1 MFQLSFSGAGSA
13 ASSIVIADGQTV
25 SCGKSDESDLH
36 VVNDSVS
43 RRHATVRAEN
53 GRVFISDEGSTNGTW
68 VNGDRVF
75 DGERELAPSD
85 VIILGTAPISLSLV
99 SSGSEDTATEAS
111 VSETSESSY
120 EHESSFDEDA
130 FRELVKHQDFVK
142 GIHQQT
148 LDFLDLH
155 KRSVLHKMSDL
166 ELREEAKSAV
176 KQVLQSQAEAVPSG
190 VDEENLIEATVAE
203 AVGLGPLE
211 PLLQDESI
219 TEIMVNGHQDIY
231 VERSGKLQKISMQFN
246 SNASLLSIIERIV
259 TPLGRRIDE
268 GSPMVDARL
277 KDGSRVNAIIPP
289 LALNG
294 PTLTIRKFAK
304 HRFTIDDLLK
314 RNTLSDGMAK
324 FLQVAI
330 HHRKNVVVSGGTGS
344 GKTTTLN
351 VLSNFIPSS
360 ERIVTIEDA
369 AELQLNQDHV
379 ISLESRPKNVEGK
392 GEVLIR
398 DLVKN
403 SLRMRPDRIVIGE
416 CRGGEALDMLQAMN
430 TGHDGSL
437 TTGHANSPRD
447 LLSRLEVMVL
457 MSGVDLP
464 VRAIREQIASAV
476 DVVLQ
481 QTRFSD
487 GSRRITS
494 IFAIDGMEGEVIL
507 MQKLF
512 EFVQTGVDENGTVLG
527 HYQATGEIPQFYTDL
542 EANGVAMDRSVFG
555 NLQTASG
562 F

>member
-1 MFQLSFSGAGSA
+1 MMYKLSISGNSGPS
-13 ASSIVIADGQTV
+13 SSISLVDGRRYI
-25 SCGKSDESDLH
+25 CGKGSESDLI
-36 VVNDSVS
+36 VSNDSVS
-43 RRHATVRAEN
+43 RTHAEIESQN
-53 GRVFISDEGSTNGTW
+53 GEVFISDQNSTNGTW
-68 VNGDRVF
+68 IN
-75 DGERELAPSD
+75 GERLVEPRTKLAVSD
-85 VIILGTAPISLSLV
+85 SIVLGTAVIILTEEVPSLASELKHAEQIAPVSAAADDYAYSSLL
-99 SSGSEDTATEAS
+99 
-111 VSETSESSY
+111 
-120 EHESSFDEDA
+120 EHQEFIKE
-130 FRELVKHQDFVK
+130 VHQK
-142 GIHQQT
+142 T

-155 KRSVLHKMSDL
+155 KRSILHKMSDTD
-166 ELREEAKSAV
+166 LRIEASKAAE
-176 KQVLQSQAEAVPSG
+176 QVLDSEIVALPKGIKKSE
-190 VDEENLIEATVAE
+190 LIESTVAE

-211 PLLQDESI
+211 PLLADESI
-219 TEIMVNGHQDIY
+219 TEIMVNGYQNIY
-231 VERSGKLQKISMQFN
+231 VERDGKLQKISKQFN
-246 SNASLLSIIERIV
+246 SASSLMSIIERIV

-277 KDGSRVNAIIPP
+277 KDGSRVNAIIAP

-294 PTLTIRKFAK
+294 ATLTIRKFSK
-304 HRFTIDDLLK
+304 HRFGMDDLLA
-314 RNTLSDGMAK
+314 RDTLSPNMGK
-324 FLQVAI
+324 FLEMAV
-330 HHRKNVVVSGGTGS
+330 HHRRNMLVSGGTGS

-351 VLSNFIPSS
+351 VISNFIPST

-379 ISLESRPKNVEGK
+379 ISLESRPKNIEGK

-403 SLRMRPDRIVIGE
+403 SLRMRPDRIVVGE

-476 DVVLQ
+476 DIVLQ

-494 IFAIDGMEGEVIL
+494 IYAIDGMEGDVIL

-512 EFVQTGVDENGTVLG
+512 EFVQTGLDENGTILG
-527 HYQATGEIPQFYTDL
+527 HYQSTGEIPKFYSDL
-542 EANGVAMDRSVFG
+542 ENGGVVMDRSVFVNNG
-555 NLQTASG
+555 GESTL
-562 F
+562 

>member
-1 MFQLSFSGAGSA
+1 MYKLSISGNSGP
-13 ASSIVIADGQTV
+13 SSTLSLVEGRRYV
-25 SCGKSDESDLH
+25 CGKGPESDLI
-36 VVNDSVS
+36 VSNDSVS
-43 RRHATVRAEN
+43 RRHAEIELQN
-53 GRVFISDEGSTNGTW
+53 GEVFIFDQNSTNGTW
-68 VNGDRVF
+68 IN
-75 DGERELAPSD
+75 GERLVEPRAKLTVSD
-85 VIILGTAPISLSLV
+85 TIVLGTAVIVLIEDMLPSQATKPKQAEPVAPDPEPEVFADQSY
-99 SSGSEDTATEAS
+99 SSSTE
-111 VSETSESSY
+111 
-120 EHESSFDEDA
+120 
-130 FRELVKHQDFVK
+130 HQEF
-142 GIHQQT
+142 IQQVHKKT
-148 LDFLDLH
+148 LEFLDLH
-155 KRSVLHKMSDL
+155 KRSILHKMSDTDLRL
-166 ELREEAKSAV
+166 EASKAAE
-176 KQVLQSQAEAVPSG
+176 QVLNSEIDALPKGINKSE
-190 VDEENLIEATVAE
+190 LIESTVAE

-211 PLLQDESI
+211 PLLADESI
-219 TEIMVNGHQDIY
+219 TEIMVNGYQSIY
-231 VERSGKLQKISMQFN
+231 VERNGKLQKISLQFN
-246 SNASLLSIIERIV
+246 SASSLMSIIERIV

-277 KDGSRVNAIIPP
+277 KDGSRVNAIIAP

-294 PTLTIRKFAK
+294 ATLTIRKFAK
-304 HRFTIDDLLK
+304 HRFGMNDLLS
-314 RNTLSDGMAK
+314 RDTLSPNMGRFLEMAV
-324 FLQVAI
+324 Q
-330 HHRKNVVVSGGTGS
+330 HRRNMLVSGGTGS

-351 VLSNFIPSS
+351 VISNFIPSN

-398 DLVKN
+398 ELVKN
-403 SLRMRPDRIVIGE
+403 SLRMRPDRIVVGE

-476 DVVLQ
+476 DIVLQ

-494 IFAIDGMEGEVIL
+494 IFAIDGMEGDVIL

-512 EFVQTGVDENGTVLG
+512 EFVQTGLDENGTVLG
-527 HYQATGEIPQFYTDL
+527 HYQSTGEIPQFYSDL
-542 EANGVAMDRSVFG
+542 ENGGVVMDRSVFV
-555 NLQTASG
+555 NDSREHAL
-562 F
+562 